1 MLSQKAK
8 YGLKALVYLAR
19 NPSPTGVRIA
29 DIAQS
34 ETIPRKFLDAI
45 LLELKKD
52 GIVASRIGR
61 AGGYRL
67 AQAPEAIC
75 IGQVIRV
82 LDGPLAP
89 IPCASRTAYRPCP
102 DCKDVD
108 ACLVRRAMQEARDAM
123 AGVLDGL
130 SLADLIANNAP
141 LSAPEPY
148 RHYTTL

>member
-8 YGLKALVYLAR
+8 YGLKALIYLAR
-19 NPSPTGVRIA
+19 NPSPTGIRIA
-29 DIAQS
+29 EIAES
-34 ETIPRKFLDAI
+34 ECIPRKFLDAI

-67 AQAPEAIC
+67 AHSPDNIG

-102 DCKDVD
+102 DCKDVE
-108 ACLVRRAMQEARDAM
+108 ACLIRRAMQEARDAM
-123 AGVLDGL
+123 AGVLDGMT
-130 SLADLIANNAP
+130 LAELIASGAP
-141 LSAPEPY
+141 ARLQPLVRSLSPS
-148 RHYTTL
+148 

>member
-8 YGLKALVYLAR
+8 YGLKALIYLAR
-19 NPSPTGVRIA
+19 NPTPTGIRIA
-29 DIAQS
+29 DIAES
-34 ETIPRKFLDAI
+34 ECIPRKFLDAI

-67 AQAPEAIC
+67 AQGPDTIG

-102 DCKDVD
+102 DCKDVE
-108 ACLVRRAMQEARDAM
+108 ACLIRRAMREARDAM
-123 AGVLDGL
+123 AGVLDTM
-130 SLADLIANNAP
+130 SLAELIANSAP
-141 LSAPEPY
+141 QGAPEPLRRY
-148 RHYTTL
+148 SSL

>member
-8 YGLKALVYLAR
+8 YGLKALIYLAR
-19 NPSPTGVRIA
+19 NPSPTGTRIA
-29 DIAQS
+29 DIAES
-34 ETIPRKFLDAI
+34 ECIPRKFLDAI

-52 GIVASRIGR
+52 GVVASRIGR

-67 AQAPEAIC
+67 AQAPEAIG

-102 DCKDVD
+102 DCKDVE
-108 ACLVRRAMQEARDAM
+108 ACLIRRAMQEARDAM
-123 AGVLDGL
+123 AGVLDTMSLAELIASGGL
-130 SLADLIANNAP
+130 SRAP
-141 LSAPEPY
+141 VPLRDFS
-148 RHYTTL
+148 RV

>member
-34 ETIPRKFLDAI
+34 ESIPRKFLDAI

-67 AQAPEAIC
+67 AQAPETIC

-141 LSAPEPY
+141 LGTSEPY